1 MGNADFNDGDANAA
15 AMAALHAKT
24 DAERAKEREAIEK
37 KAARRVGIKAGE
49 LFSLLDA
56 LEQADAFAQRYV
68 NVKEHGVRVTAINI
82 VARDKPLLEAVR
94 KKIPEYV
101 AGGRGPAT

>member
-49 LFSLLDA
+49 LFSLLGA
-56 LEQADAFAQRYV
+56 LEQADAFAQRYT
-68 NVKEHGVRVTAINI
+68 NVKEHGVRVAAINI
-82 VARDKPLLEAVR
+82 VARNKPLLEAVR